1 MKGTQGKEDQCS
13 QGSGAT
19 VVSGVAVSFLSA
31 PTLGE
36 QPKLKAGPL
45 AWVLFLEPL
54 HSPLYCS
61 FWALLLGQSFPCK
74 LKLML
79 VRIQRLLSGWTGL
92 KLSLMLRKICDG

>member
-1 MKGTQGKEDQCS
+1 MYDTQNLLIEKHLANGC
-13 QGSGAT
+13 GSDFT
-19 VVSGVAVSFLSA
+19 IRV
-31 PTLGE
+31 PTMGGR
-36 QPKLKAGPL
+36 PKLEDGPL
-45 AWVLFLEPL
+45 AWVLLLSGPL
-54 HSPLYCS
+54 YSPLYCS